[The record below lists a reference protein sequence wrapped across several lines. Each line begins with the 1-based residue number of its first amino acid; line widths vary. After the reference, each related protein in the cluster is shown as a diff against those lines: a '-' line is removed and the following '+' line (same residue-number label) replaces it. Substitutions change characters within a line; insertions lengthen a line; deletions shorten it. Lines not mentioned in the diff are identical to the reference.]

1 MLQGKKKRAPFMLL
15 FLLAALLLPTGFPE
29 AEEGAGPPGMTD
41 PFVRAPFLLMDE
53 EALLLTQ
60 ESMGIYSDVF
70 LPNVVQRED
79 GSRTW
84 SERLDDAKTTWSASP
99 PLREGRI
106 GDAAVLL
113 RNSRNE
119 AFLAQ
124 VWNGTTMSLTPV
136 DQSGYKAERTRTYK
150 AGFSNS
156 FPLVAAAGDLN
167 GDRATELVFV
177 GGNSNRPR
185 FYAASV
191 EGFDNPVES
200 DFWNDSGFPK
210 IHEKSGLR
218 IAAGDADGDG
228 RDEIA
233 VMYVS
238 EAGKY
243 VVALLKAEA
252 NLQLRLLGTHT
263 LDIAP
268 HREIYYPPDQFDIAF
283 ADWEGDGRAKI
294 FCVTGYVG
302 DGYGRNVRLLSVT
315 IQDGRATFTTE
326 SRHSH
331 RFIGDG
337 SILAAAG
344 DINGN
349 GKDELLLTNRSGS
362 RPFED
367 SELIAVYNKGDGS
380 SGVARKRW
388 GPLEGLY
395 TYSPI
400 SHLKTGRFT
409 GSLHPSALGKNRSH
423 ALVVFPYKN
432 SPGISPGHA
441 EASLLRLEGENLKE
455 VSTARLSGFAVPERA
470 HLLVGD
476 LDHDS
481 MVLGLPTHITLEN
494 HVTPLLFLNEPPKHI
509 DADDSGAV
517 TNSTRRDDLYVQYA
531 QSDSESSETTNI
543 FEAESTLGGSVSVE
557 QKGGIDLGLVKAEM
571 KLTTTVGGA
580 TKDLR
585 SEIARSYQSRS
596 TSLTGATTRDD
607 VLLYLSN
614 RVHLWRYPI
623 LGWMSEPEQGGAKV
637 PTYYQLSIPE
647 AEASM
652 KFLPGLNVDWYHP
665 AHMNGNVLSY
675 PSRRAQIGD
684 FAEERRLSD
693 SVEFGVGG
701 GTAFTRGITWK
712 DAFTRESLKSV
723 EVTMNLDVELQ
734 ASGSAQVDIFEVGGS
749 TTASFHMDERTT
761 ETSVAKTS
769 VEKEKAFTVNIPA
782 FSTPLGYQITPLM
795 YRTSGG
801 VLKTSH
807 VVDVLSN
814 RSLWATRYA
823 APDPALNLPRLWRYV
838 EGSDWKWA
846 AEDPLNPDARKI
858 RGIFF
863 RNSGG
868 VDLGKNLPLGETTTI
883 ALRVHNFSL
892 VECPE
897 VDVLFEA
904 LPYGGGSAVVIGTA
918 RTPRI
923 DPWGASEAANWKW
936 ATVAWNTA
944 GMAEGNYKIR
954 ITANPDG
961 RVPELAG
968 RALNEPFDNNQ
979 GWYDVF
985 VARPQSAFAEQLT
998 PEGVSLMERN
1008 TNLMALTLELENT
1021 PADEH
1026 AFALGETILICGRVH
1041 NEGNLP
1047 VGNISLF
1054 FYDGNPDRGGKPFAN
1069 RIISGIVPGGEYS
1082 LVLTHAFET
1091 PGSRS
1096 VFMRVVPKVG
1106 DPPDDNTVSVAVPVH
1121 GGDTGNGG
1129 CSVGNAGAWS
1139 TLLLVGFAPLWFWIK
1154 KR

>member
-1 MLQGKKKRAPFMLL
+1 MFRRIMKGSLLLAL
-15 FLLAALLLPTGFPE
+15 FLFAALLPPAPPLE
-29 AEEGAGPPGMTD
+29 ATPPGTTD
-41 PFVRAPFLLMDE
+41 PFARAPFLLMDE
-53 EALLLTQ
+53 EAVVLAQ
-60 ESMGIYSDVF
+60 DYGGIQSDVF

-84 SERLDDAKTTWSASP
+84 SERLDDAKTTWSPRP
-99 PLREGRI
+99 PLLDGKI

-124 VWNGTTMSLTPV
+124 VWEGDWLTMSLAPV
-136 DQSGYKAERTRTYK
+136 DQGGYKAETVRKTVSTTTFR
-150 AGFSNS
+150 NS
-156 FPLVAAAGDLN
+156 RIVAAAGDLN
-167 GDRATELVFV
+167 GDRATELVV
-177 GGNSNRPR
+177 GYRWTLGANEPR
-185 FYAASV
+185 FIVASV
-191 EGFDNPVES
+191 TGFENPLEFS
-200 DFWNDSGFPK
+200 DSSLPRV
-210 IHEKSGLR
+210 HEKSGLR
-218 IAAGDADGDG
+218 IAGGDADGDG
-228 RDEIA
+228 KAEIA
-233 VMYVS
+233 AMYVS

-243 VVALLKAEA
+243 VVALLKADA

-268 HREIYYPPDQFDIAF
+268 YRDTFYSADQFDIAF

-294 FCVTGYVG
+294 FCVAGYAG
-302 DGYGRNVRLLSVT
+302 DGYGRNVRLLAVT

-331 RFIGDG
+331 KFFGDQG
-337 SILAAAG
+337 PILASAA

-349 GKDELLLTNRSGS
+349 GKDELLLTNRWGS
-362 RPFED
+362 PPFER

-380 SGVARKRW
+380 SGSASKYWSNDR
-388 GPLEGLY
+388 LEIY
-395 TYSPI
+395 RPI

-409 GSLHPSALGKNRSH
+409 GSLHPSSAAKGGSH
-423 ALVVFPYKN
+423 AMVLLHQTSLSNDGTF
-432 SPGISPGHA
+432 A
-441 EASLLRLEGENLKE
+441 RLLRLEGDTLKE
-455 VSTARLSGFAVPERA
+455 VSAARLGGFSNPDRA

-476 LDHDS
+476 LDRDS
-481 MVLGLPTHITLEN
+481 MVLGYPTHITLEN
-494 HVTPLLFLNEPPKHI
+494 HVTPLLFMNEPPKHI

-517 TNSTRRDDLYVQYA
+517 TNSTRRDDLFVQYA
-531 QSDSESSETTNI
+531 QSDSESRETTNI
-543 FEAESTLGGSVSVE
+543 FEAESTLGGSASVE
-557 QKGGIDLGLVKAEM
+557 QKGGVDLGIVKAEM
-571 KLTTTVGGA
+571 KLTTTVGGS

-623 LGWMSEPEQGGAKV
+623 LGWMSEPEGGGAKV

-647 AEASM
+647 SEASM

-684 FAEERRLSD
+684 FAEDRRLSD
-693 SVEFGVGG
+693 NVEFGVGV

-723 EVTMNLDVELQ
+723 EVKMNLDVELQ
-734 ASGSAQVDIFEVGGS
+734 ASGSAQVEIFEVGGS
-749 TTASFHMDERTT
+749 TTASFHMDKRTT
-761 ETSVAKTS
+761 ETNVAKTS

-795 YRTSGG
+795 YRTGGG

-807 VVDVLSN
+807 VVDVLNN
-814 RSLWATRYA
+814 RSLWTSRYS

-838 EGSDWKWA
+838 EGDGWKWA
-846 AEDPLNPDARKI
+846 AADPLNPDARKI

-863 RNSGG
+863 RNSNG

-883 ALRVHNFSL
+883 AVRVHNFSL

-904 LPYGGGSAVVIGTA
+904 VPYGGAPAVVIGTA

-923 DPWGASEAANWKW
+923 DLWGASEAANWRW

-944 GMAEGNYKIR
+944 GMTEGNYTVR
-954 ITANPDG
+954 VTVNPD
-961 RVPELAG
+961 RRIPELAG
-968 RALNEPFDNNQ
+968 RALNEPFDNNL

-985 VARPQSAFAEQLT
+985 VGRPRSAFE
-998 PEGVSLMERN
+998 EGLSAANE
-1008 TNLMALTLELENT
+1008 NLVAATLELTNT
-1021 PADEH
+1021 PADGK
-1026 AFALGETILICGRVH
+1026 AFALGEVALLRGTLR
-1041 NEGNLP
+1041 NEGMLP

-1054 FYDGNPDRGGKPFAN
+1054 FYDGNPDGGGKPIAN
-1069 RIISGIVPGGEYS
+1069 RIVAGIVPGGEYAV
-1082 LVLTHAFET
+1082 VLTHTFDT
-1091 PGSRS
+1091 PGPRS

-1106 DPPDDNTVSVAVPVH
+1106 DPPEDNTVSVAVPVH
-1121 GGDTGNGG
+1121 GGGTGGGG
-1129 CSVGNAGAWS
+1129 CATGSTGAW
-1139 TLLLVGFAPLWFWIK
+1139 TALLLAGLAPSALRRK
-1154 KR
+1154 ER

>member
-1 MLQGKKKRAPFMLL
+1 MFRRKMKGSLLVAL
-15 FLLAALLLPTGFPE
+15 FLLAALLPQAPRLE
-29 AEEGAGPPGMTD
+29 AAPPGTTD
-41 PFVRAPFLLMDE
+41 PFARAPFLLMDE
-53 EALLLTQ
+53 EAVVLTQ
-60 ESMGIYSDVF
+60 ESGNIYSDVF

-84 SERLDDAKTTWSASP
+84 SERLDDAKATWSPRP
-99 PLREGRI
+99 PLLDGKV

-124 VWNGTTMSLTPV
+124 VWNAISSTGLTMSLAPV
-136 DQSGYKAERTRTYK
+136 DQNGYKAEIMRINSRW
-150 AGFSNS
+150 GFFSINY
-156 FPLVAAAGDLN
+156 FVAAAGDLN
-167 GDRATELVFV
+167 GDRATELVLV
-177 GGNSNRPR
+177 STGDSNGPI
-185 FYAASV
+185 FFTASV
-191 EGFDNPVES
+191 AGFDNPVGSEFS
-200 DFWNDSGFPK
+200 NACEVPRIHWRSGF
-210 IHEKSGLR
+210 R
-218 IAAGDADGDG
+218 IATGDADGNG

-243 VVALLKAEA
+243 VVALFKADE
-252 NLQLRLLGTHT
+252 NLRLRLLGVHT

-268 HREIYYPPDQFDIAF
+268 YRDTYYPPDQFDIAF
-283 ADWEGDGRAKI
+283 ADWEGDGRKKI
-294 FCVTGYVG
+294 FCVTGYAG
-302 DGYGRNVRLLSVT
+302 DGFGRNVRLLTVT
-315 IQDGRATFTTE
+315 IQEGRATFTTE

-331 RFIGDG
+331 KFFGDQG
-337 SILAAAG
+337 PILAAAA

-349 GKDELLLTNRSGS
+349 GKDELLLTNRWGS
-362 RPFED
+362 PPFER

-380 SGVARKRW
+380 SGTASKYWSNDR
-388 GPLEGLY
+388 LEIY
-395 TYSPI
+395 RPI

-409 GSLHPSALGKNRSH
+409 GSLHPSAAAKGGSH
-423 ALVVFPYKN
+423 AIVLLHHTSLSSGGTF
-432 SPGISPGHA
+432 A
-441 EASLLRLEGENLKE
+441 RLLRLEGDTLKE
-455 VSTARLSGFAVPERA
+455 VSAARLSGFSNPDRA

-476 LDHDS
+476 LDRDS
-481 MVLGLPTHITLEN
+481 MVLGYPTHITLEN
-494 HVTPLLFLNEPPKHI
+494 HVTPLLFMNEPPKHI
-509 DADDSGAV
+509 DADGTGAV

-531 QSDSESSETTNI
+531 QSDSESRETTNT

-557 QKGGIDLGLVKAEM
+557 QKGGIDLGIVKAET
-571 KLTTTVGGA
+571 KLTTTVGGS

-623 LGWMSEPEQGGAKV
+623 LGWMSEPEGGGAKV

-675 PSRRAQIGD
+675 PSRKAQIGD
-684 FAEERRLSD
+684 FAEDRRLSD
-693 SVEFGVGG
+693 NVEFGVGG

-712 DAFTRESLKSV
+712 DSFTRESLKSV
-723 EVTMNLDVELQ
+723 EVKMNLDVELQ
-734 ASGSAQVDIFEVGGS
+734 VSGSAQVEIFEVGGS
-749 TTASFHMDERTT
+749 TTASFHMDKRTT

-795 YRTSGG
+795 YRTGGG

-807 VVDVLSN
+807 VVDVLNN
-814 RSLWATRYA
+814 RSLWASRYA

-838 EGSDWKWA
+838 EGDGWKWA
-846 AEDPLNPDARKI
+846 AADPLNPDARKI

-863 RNSGG
+863 RNSNG
-868 VDLGKNLPLGETTTI
+868 VDLGKSLPLGETTTI
-883 ALRVHNFSL
+883 AVRVHNFSL
-892 VECPE
+892 VECPV

-904 LPYGGGSAVVIGTA
+904 VPYGGGPAVVIGTA

-936 ATVAWNTA
+936 ATVAWNTS
-944 GMAEGNYKIR
+944 GMTEGNYTVR
-954 ITANPDG
+954 VTANPDG
-961 RVPELAG
+961 RVAELEG
-968 RALNEPFDNNQ
+968 RALNEPFDNNL

-985 VARPQSAFAEQLT
+985 VGRSRSAVEEELAAVNE
-998 PEGVSLMERN
+998 
-1008 TNLMALTLELENT
+1008 NLVAATLELANT
-1021 PADEH
+1021 PADGK
-1026 AFALGETILICGRVH
+1026 AFAPGETALLRGTLR
-1041 NEGNLP
+1041 NEGTLP

-1054 FYDGNPDRGGKPFAN
+1054 FYDGNPDGGGKPIAN
-1069 RIISGIVPGGEYS
+1069 RIVSGIVPGGEYS
-1082 LVLTHAFET
+1082 VVLTHSFDT
-1091 PGSRS
+1091 PGPRS

-1106 DPPDDNTVSVAVPVH
+1106 DPPEDNTVSVAVTVQ
-1121 GGDTGNGG
+1121 GGASGSGG
-1129 CSVGNAGAWS
+1129 CAAGSAGAWS
-1139 TLLLVGFAPLWFWIK
+1139 ALLLIGLAPLALGRK
-1154 KR
+1154 ER

>member
-1 MLQGKKKRAPFMLL
+1 MFRRIMKGSLLVAL
-15 FLLAALLLPTGFPE
+15 FLFAALLPPAPPLE
-29 AEEGAGPPGMTD
+29 AAPPGTTD
-41 PFVRAPFLLMDE
+41 PFARAPFLLMDE
-53 EALLLTQ
+53 EAVVLAQ
-60 ESMGIYSDVF
+60 DYGGIQSDVF

-84 SERLDDAKTTWSASP
+84 SERLDDAKTTWSPRP
-99 PLREGRI
+99 PLLDGKI

-124 VWNGTTMSLTPV
+124 VWERDWLYMSLAPA
-136 DQSGYKAERTRTYK
+136 DQNGYTAESARKTVTRRS
-150 AGFSNS
+150 FRNS
-156 FPLVAAAGDLN
+156 RIVAAAGDLN
-167 GDRATELVFV
+167 GDRATELVV
-177 GGNSNRPR
+177 GYRWDTGYGTAFEPQLLV
-185 FYAASV
+185 ASV
-191 EGFDNPVES
+191 AGFENSVEFS
-200 DFWNDSGFPK
+200 DSSLPRV
-210 IHEKSGLR
+210 HAKSGLR
-218 IAAGDADGDG
+218 IATGDADGDG
-228 RDEIA
+228 KAEIA
-233 VMYVS
+233 AMYVS
-238 EAGKY
+238 DAGKY
-243 VVALLKAEA
+243 VVALLKADA
-252 NLQLRLLGTHT
+252 NLQLRLLGVHT

-268 HREIYYPPDQFDIAF
+268 YRDTFYPADQFDIAF

-294 FCVTGYVG
+294 FCVAGYVG

-331 RFIGDG
+331 KFFGDQG
-337 SILAAAG
+337 PILAAAA

-349 GKDELLLTNRSGS
+349 GKDELLLTNRWGS
-362 RPFED
+362 PPFER

-380 SGVARKRW
+380 SGTASKYWSNDR
-388 GPLEGLY
+388 LEIY
-395 TYSPI
+395 RPI

-409 GSLHPSALGKNRSH
+409 GSLHPSAAAKGGSH
-423 ALVVFPYKN
+423 AMVLLHRTSLSSGGTF
-432 SPGISPGHA
+432 A
-441 EASLLRLEGENLKE
+441 RLLRLEGDTLKE
-455 VSTARLSGFAVPERA
+455 VSEARLGGFSNPDRA

-476 LDHDS
+476 LDRDS
-481 MVLGLPTHITLEN
+481 MVLGYPTHITLEN
-494 HVTPLLFLNEPPKHI
+494 HVTPLLFMNEPPKHI

-517 TNSTRRDDLYVQYA
+517 TNSTRRDDLFVQYA
-531 QSDSESSETTNI
+531 QSDSESRETTNI

-557 QKGGIDLGLVKAEM
+557 QKGGVDLGIVKAEM
-571 KLTTTVGGA
+571 KLTTTVGGS

-623 LGWMSEPEQGGAKV
+623 LGWMSEPEGGGAKV

-647 AEASM
+647 SEASM

-684 FAEERRLSD
+684 FAEDRRLSD

-712 DAFTRESLKSV
+712 DSFTKESLKSV
-723 EVTMNLDVELQ
+723 EVKMNLDVELQ
-734 ASGSAQVDIFEVGGS
+734 ASGSAQVEIFEVGGS
-749 TTASFHMDERTT
+749 TTASFHMDKRTT
-761 ETSVAKTS
+761 ETNVAKTS

-795 YRTSGG
+795 YRTGGG

-807 VVDVLSN
+807 VVDVLNN
-814 RSLWATRYA
+814 RSLWATRYSV
-823 APDPALNLPRLWRYV
+823 PDPALNLPRLWRYV
-838 EGSDWKWA
+838 EGDGWKWA
-846 AEDPLNPDARKI
+846 ADDPLNPDARKI

-863 RNSGG
+863 RNANG
-868 VDLGKNLPLGETTTI
+868 VDLGKNLPRGETTTI
-883 ALRVHNFSL
+883 AVRVHNFSL

-904 LPYGGGSAVVIGTA
+904 VPYGGGPAVVIGTA

-923 DPWGASEAANWKW
+923 DQWGASEEANWKW
-936 ATVAWNTA
+936 ATVAWNTE
-944 GMAEGNYKIR
+944 GMTEGNYTVR
-954 ITANPDG
+954 VTVNPD
-961 RVPELAG
+961 RRIPELAG
-968 RALNEPFDNNQ
+968 RALNEPFDNNL

-985 VARPQSAFAEQLT
+985 VGRPRSAFEGGLSAEN
-998 PEGVSLMERN
+998 E
-1008 TNLMALTLELENT
+1008 NLVAATLELANT
-1021 PADEH
+1021 PADGK
-1026 AFALGETILICGRVH
+1026 AFALGEVALLRGTLR
-1041 NEGNLP
+1041 NEGMLP

-1054 FYDGNPDRGGKPFAN
+1054 FYDGNPDGGGKPIAN
-1069 RIISGIVPGGEYS
+1069 RIVSGIVPGGEYS
-1082 LVLTHAFET
+1082 VVLTHTFDT
-1091 PGSRS
+1091 PGPRS

-1106 DPPDDNTVSVAVPVH
+1106 DPPEDNTVSVAVPVH
-1121 GGDTGNGG
+1121 GGGTGGGG
-1129 CSVGNAGAWS
+1129 CATGSTGAW
-1139 TLLLVGFAPLWFWIK
+1139 TALLLAGLAPSALRRK
-1154 KR
+1154 ER